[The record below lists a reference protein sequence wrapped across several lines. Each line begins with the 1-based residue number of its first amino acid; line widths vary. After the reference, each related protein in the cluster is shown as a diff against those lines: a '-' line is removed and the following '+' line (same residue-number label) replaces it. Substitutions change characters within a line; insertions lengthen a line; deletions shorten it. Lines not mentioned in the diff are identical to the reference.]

1 MSDPVDHSPPPVGEE
16 IHLPGPTVIPFV
28 NALGL
33 TFIVISTTLGT
44 LFLIAGAILFGWST
58 IKWIVD
64 TKRDVEAL
72 PEDHGHGH

>member
-1 MSDPVDHSPPPVGEE
+1 MSDPVDHNPPPVGEE

-44 LFLIAGAILFGWST
+44 LFLIVGAILFGWTT
-58 IKWIVD
+58 IQWLID
-64 TKRDVEAL
+64 TRRDIEAL
-72 PEDHGHGH
+72 PEDHGH